1 MRLDGKTALLIGAG
15 GGVGS
20 VAALTM
26 AREGAELSLVYRSS
40 QARVEEIAREAE
52 RLGRRIVALQADI
65 TVPQDVQRMVE
76 STAEAFGRIDILVNT
91 AGYVS
96 HFAPF
101 TELSDEEIDRTIA
114 TEFRAIVRVCQAV
127 VPYMVRQGYGK
138 IITVGSDSGKVGTTG
153 EAISSGCRGAV
164 IAFSKTL
171 ARELARNNINVNVV
185 CLGPTDTPLARKL
198 IEERGMSQK
207 VVDAMIRGIPLRRLA
222 QPEEVAEVITFLASD
237 AASFITGQ
245 AISVSGGLTMC

>member
-1 MRLDGKTALLIGAG
+1 MRLAGKTALLIGAG

-20 VAALTM
+20 MAALTM

-40 QARVEEIAREAE
+40 QAMVEEIACEIE
-52 RLGRRIVALQADI
+52 RLGRRTVALQADI

-91 AGYVS
+91 AGYVG

-127 VPYMVRQGYGK
+127 VPYMVRQGCGK